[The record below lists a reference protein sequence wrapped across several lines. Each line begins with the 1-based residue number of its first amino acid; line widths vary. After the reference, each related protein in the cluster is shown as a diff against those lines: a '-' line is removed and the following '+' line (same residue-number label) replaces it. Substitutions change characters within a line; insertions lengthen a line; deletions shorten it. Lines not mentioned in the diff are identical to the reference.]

1 MAALVLQVIHFG
13 VRLVGVVLFAVELV
27 VVFTALAWRWGL
39 ARSLLAVRLVLVV
52 LLAVELVLVP
62 LALAL
67 TAQLQ
72 LGAVVSGGVLESSQ
86 HIGTTGKGRYLG
98 GTGWEWRER

>member
-13 VRLVGVVLFAVELV
+13 VRLVGVVLLAVELV
-27 VVFTALAWRWGL
+27 VVFAALAWRWGL
-39 ARSLLAVRLVLVV
+39 ACPLLAVRLVLVV

-67 TAQLQ
+67 TTQLQ
-72 LGAVVSGGVLESSQ
+72 LGAVVSRGVLESGQ
-86 HIGTTGKGRYLG
+86 HVGTTGKGRYLG
-98 GTGWEWRER
+98 KWG